1 MRVTIT
7 IDVDNASFDDP
18 HELERV
24 LASVTTKIRHRGY
37 ADEYA
42 FELRDTNGNRVGVV
56 TIAEL

>member
-24 LASVTTKIRHRGY
+24 VLSATNKIRHRGY
-37 ADEYA
+37 ADEYT
-42 FELRDTNGNRVGVV
+42 FKLYDTNGNIVGQV
-56 TIAEL
+56 TIAE